1 MLGSFHVC
9 AAENKREAAP
19 GNQQLLTASTTALTR
34 DIWEIHLL
42 PATTLTWR
50 EKFTALDNTPPT
62 PSSHR
67 KSGVKIFFTP
77 SSYFLH
83 IWARYGD
90 ESEIQP
96 FHAMIIQF
104 KLRPKAPSG
113 WICRGSRSPVPG
125 TLQGSASQNA
135 FPRHQEH
142 PAHWCSPRC
151 AHEQERS
158 GFFLELTPKL
168 SPARAQR
175 CQTHSKKNQTKALHA
190 PSLCATGETQVSSWR
205 IAEISTQATPVIEIQ
220 NTTRRNGKN

>member
-67 KSGVKIFFTP
+67 KSGVKIKIFFTP

-104 KLRPKAPSG
+104 KLRPKAPLVESAEG
-113 WICRGSRSPVPG
+113 AGAPCLEHCRDLHLKMLFQDIRSTQPTGAHPGVPMNKRG
-125 TLQGSASQNA
+125 VVSFSSCLLS
-135 FPRHQEH
+135 FPQQEL
-142 PAHWCSPRC
+142 RGV
-151 AHEQERS
+151 R
-158 GFFLELTPKL
+158 LTPKKPNKG
-168 SPARAQR
+168 SACSQFVCHRG
-175 CQTHSKKNQTKALHA
+175 N
-190 PSLCATGETQVSSWR
+190 TG
-205 IAEISTQATPVIEIQ
+205 
-220 NTTRRNGKN
+220 K